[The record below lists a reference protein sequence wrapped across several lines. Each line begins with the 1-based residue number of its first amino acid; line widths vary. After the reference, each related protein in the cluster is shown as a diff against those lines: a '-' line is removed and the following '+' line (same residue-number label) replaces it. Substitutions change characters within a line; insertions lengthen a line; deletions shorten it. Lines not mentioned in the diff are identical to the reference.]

1 MILLARVS
9 HPHVALLGRIPGT
22 NRYSDLTRHPENEAL
37 SGVIAFRPDSK
48 ELWPQD
54 LVVTESWIAEIS
66 GTS

>member
-1 MILLARVS
+1 MELDRG
-9 HPHVALLGRIPGT
+9 LGTGLGT
-22 NRYSDLTRHPENEAL
+22 GL
-37 SGVIAFRPDSK
+37 GVGPAWARPDSK